1 MADLLK
7 ELDANPEMSKQF
19 EEMMKELNDSAAL
32 AGAGADL
39 GDDLGDAIASGAGA
53 DPTAKAPTAA
63 AGPSAAAGGEALP
76 PADFQETIRRTM
88 ERMQTSSDTASAAAQ
103 SSAAAGSA
111 DDFMATLLKEMEG
124 SGLGSDED
132 FSKML
137 MGMMEQLT
145 NKEILYEPMK
155 ELDDKFPDWL
165 RENGDKIKKADKE
178 RYLTQ
183 QTLVREIV
191 GKFEEQGYSDE
202 SPTCRE
208 FIVERMQKV
217 PSPGSLPVADLFHA
231 DSISYRCKQLVVL
244 HQISSAI

>member
-7 ELDANPEMSKQF
+7 ELEANPDMSKQF

-39 GDDLGDAIASGAGA
+39 GDDLGEAIASGTGVDA
-53 DPTAKAPTAA
+53 TAKATGS
-63 AGPSAAAGGEALP
+63 GPSAATGGEALP

-124 SGLGSDED
+124 SGLGNDED

-165 RENGDKIKKADKE
+165 KENGDKIKKADKE

-191 GKFEEQGYSDE
+191 GKFEESGYSDE
-202 SPTCRE
+202 SPACRE
-208 FIVERMQKV
+208 YIVERMQKV
-217 PSPGSLPVADLFHA
+217 CFFHRFHA
-231 DSISYRCKQLVVL
+231 LST
-244 HQISSAI
+244 